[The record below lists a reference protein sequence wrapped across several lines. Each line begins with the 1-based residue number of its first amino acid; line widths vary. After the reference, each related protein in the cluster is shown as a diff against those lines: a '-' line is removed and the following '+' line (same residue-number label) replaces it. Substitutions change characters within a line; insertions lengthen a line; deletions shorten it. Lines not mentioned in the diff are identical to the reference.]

1 MKLFRR
7 FKKQVQEQVPA
18 QASAPAPVPTFMLSA
33 SRPFEGSR
41 LDALVAL
48 VSRKDFSLFLEYLDF
63 TAQEKAL
70 KLSSMN
76 LNDPK
81 VLMDARALQAYMA
94 GLTSVGSI
102 VEYLKTLKEDK
113 RS

>member
-1 MKLFRR
+1 MRFKLFKR
-7 FKKQVQEQVPA
+7 KEPQSE
-18 QASAPAPVPTFMLSA
+18 APSPVPTFLLSPVQ
-33 SRPFEGSR
+33 PFEGAR
-41 LDALVAL
+41 LDALISL

-70 KLSSMN
+70 KLSSIN

-81 VLMDARALQAYMA
+81 SLSDARALQAFMA

-102 VEYLKTLKEDK
+102 VEYLKTLNRGHNND
-113 RS
+113 

>member
-1 MKLFRR
+1 MRFKLFKR
-7 FKKQVQEQVPA
+7 KEPQLG
-18 QASAPAPVPTFMLSA
+18 APSPVPTFMLSPVQ
-33 SRPFEGSR
+33 PFEGAR

-70 KLSSMN
+70 KLSSIN

-81 VLMDARALQAYMA
+81 TLSDAQALQAFMA

-102 VEYLKTLKEDK
+102 VEYLKTLNRGQNND
-113 RS
+113 